1 MRTLIVWMVVLL
13 AGCVS
18 PQVAEQARAQDYQ
31 KRMNTWVG
39 VSEDNLI
46 GGWGVP
52 NASYDSNNAKY
63 LTYVQILPTI
73 FVSGIAFPR
82 QCKTTF
88 TLRDSKV
95 MNWQSQGQCN

>member
-1 MRTLIVWMVVLL
+1 MRILITLAVLL
-13 AGCVS
+13 LVGCVN

-31 KRMNTWVG
+31 RTMDTWIG

-46 GGWGVP
+46 GRWGVP

-63 LTYVQILPTI
+63 LTFVQVLPTI
-73 FVSGIAFPR
+73 FYSGIAFPR

-88 TLRDSKV
+88 TLRDSRV
-95 MNWQSQGQCN
+95 VSWQSQGQC